1 MTSAVQ
7 KAGRGRWIGAF
18 AMVTCVLA
26 LAGCGRQGPLNRP
39 PEPGDTAVA
48 TVDDQT
54 VWASDVKREA
64 VAQGLI
70 GEGEALDISSD
81 LFHRVLDEVVDQ
93 KLLAAE
99 AVKRRVEDDPL
110 AKRRLA
116 AARERILGDML
127 VEGVVDQAVN
137 DNAIQGLYQEQLKL
151 AKKSQEYHLR
161 QIVSADQPTADTLKK
176 QLAAGASFEA
186 LAMEHSTDAATRFN
200 GGDLDYLTAD
210 VMPDAYAAALKVA
223 KTGDVVGPF
232 KTDAGW
238 VLLKVEDQRLEKPI
252 TLEQARPQIVRFLTY
267 DKVRDLLE
275 KLRGQSKVK
284 VLIGPALL
292 GAGSDMPREPASAPP
307 AGSPGGVPSGAPSGA
322 PSGVHVGPV
331 TPLGPSTAE
340 SLLHGAPNG
349 GPPPKPTLAKPKT
362 TP

>member
-1 MTSAVQ
+1 MI
-7 KAGRGRWIGAF
+7 RGLQQGARRRIF
-18 AMVTCVLA
+18 GVLA
-26 LAGCGRQGPLNRP
+26 VSAGLFLLAACGRHGPDNHP
-39 PEPGDTAVA
+39 PEPGDKAVA

-70 GEGEALDISSD
+70 GEGEPLDASSD

-99 AVKRRVEDDPL
+99 AGKRHLENDSL

-116 AARERILGDML
+116 AAHERIMGDML
-127 VEGVVDQAVN
+127 VESVVESAVN
-137 DNAIQGLYQEQLKL
+137 ESAIQGLYQEQMKL
-151 AKKSQEYHLR
+151 TKPAQEYHLR
-161 QIVSADQPTADTLKK
+161 QILTANQADADAMKK
-176 QLAAGASFEA
+176 QLTTGASFEA
-186 LAMEHSTDAATRFN
+186 MAMDKSIDAATRFN
-200 GGDLDYLTAD
+200 GGDLNFQTAD
-210 VMPDAYAAALKVA
+210 VMPDAYAAALKTA

-238 VLLKVEDQRLEKPI
+238 VLLKVEEVRQEKPI
-252 TLEQARPQIVRFLTY
+252 TLEEARPQIVRFLTY

-275 KLRGQSKVK
+275 NLRGQSKVK
-284 VLIGPALL
+284 LLIGPAQSGP
-292 GAGSDMPREPASAPP
+292 GAPREPASAPP
-307 AGSPGGVPSGAPSGA
+307 AAAPTPGA
-322 PSGVHVGPV
+322 

-340 SLLHGAPNG
+340 TLLHGSPSGGAPSLPG
-349 GPPPKPTLAKPKT
+349 LAKPKK